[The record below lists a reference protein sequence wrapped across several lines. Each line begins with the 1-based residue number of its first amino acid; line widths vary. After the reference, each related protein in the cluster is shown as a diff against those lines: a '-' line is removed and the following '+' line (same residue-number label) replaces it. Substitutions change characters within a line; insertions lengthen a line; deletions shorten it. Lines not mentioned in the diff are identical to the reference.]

1 MAFMVS
7 AITFVMMIVI
17 FLTVWVVTSARSTQE
32 IVRGRIEELQAAE
45 RWGGIA
51 SNLKLVRD
59 EMYSTVPVLHRMMAQ
74 SPSAIWIQKFMSQAG
89 VKTKPA
95 KLLLVSVVTGVVT
108 YFLVGFLFPFFISVP
123 MGILVSLIPLGNVA
137 WKRRKRFDQFE
148 ERFPDALDM
157 FARAVR
163 AGHAFT
169 SAMEMVVKESPE
181 PIAAEF
187 SIVYDE
193 QNFGIPL
200 RDALI
205 HLTDRVPLV
214 DVRFFVT
221 TLNVQKESGG
231 NLAEVLDQLS
241 RVIRERFRI
250 QRDVKVKTALG
261 RMTAGIL
268 MSLPIAMLVMLMF
281 LNPDYEMVL
290 FSDPMGPTIL
300 AIAAGLQ
307 IVGAVILWHIVK
319 IEV

>member
-7 AITFVMMIVI
+7 AITFVMMVVI
-17 FLTVWVVTSARSTQE
+17 FLTVWVVTSAKSSQE
-32 IVRGRIEELQAAE
+32 LVRGRIEELQAAE

-51 SNLKLVRD
+51 TNLKLVRD

-74 SPSAIWIQKFMSQAG
+74 SPSALWVQKFISQAG
-89 VKTKPA
+89 MKTKPA
-95 KLLLVSVVTGVVT
+95 KFLLVSVVTGVVT
-108 YFLVGFLFPFFISVP
+108 YFIMGFLFPFFISVP
-123 MGILVSLIPLGNVA
+123 VGILVSLIPLANMA
-137 WKRRKRFDQFE
+137 WKRRKRFDRFE

-181 PIAAEF
+181 PIAEEF
-187 SIVYDE
+187 SIAYDE
-193 QNFGIPL
+193 QNFGIPV

-205 HLTDRVPLV
+205 HLTERIPLV

-268 MSLPIAMLVMLMF
+268 MSLPIAMLGMLTF
-281 LNPDYEMVL
+281 VNPDYEMVL
-290 FSDPMGPTIL
+290 FHDPMGPPIL
-300 AIAAGLQ
+300 GIAAGLQ
-307 IVGAVILWHIVK
+307 LIGAFILWRIVK

>member
-1 MAFMVS
+1 MALMVS
-7 AITFVMMIVI
+7 AITFVMIIVI
-17 FLTVWVVTSARSTQE
+17 FLTVWTVTSTKSSQE
-32 IVRGRIEELQAAE
+32 VVRGRIEELQAAE

-59 EMYSTVPVLHRMMAQ
+59 EMYSMVPVLHRMMAQ
-74 SPSAIWIQKFMSQAG
+74 SPSAVWMQKFLSQAG
-89 VKTKPA
+89 MKTKPA
-95 KLLLVSVVTGVVT
+95 KFLLSSVVIGVVT
-108 YFLVGFLFPFFISVP
+108 YFLLGFLFPFFISVP
-123 MGILVSLIPLGNVA
+123 VGIVVSLIPLANVA

-181 PIAAEF
+181 PIAGEF
-187 SIVYDE
+187 AIAYDE

-200 RDALI
+200 RDALL
-205 HLTDRVPLV
+205 HLTDRVPLI

-221 TLNVQKESGG
+221 TLNVQKDSGG

-268 MSLPIAMLVMLMF
+268 MSLPIAMLVMLSF
-281 LNPDYEMVL
+281 VNPDYEMVL
-290 FSDPMGPTIL
+290 FRDPLGPMVL
-300 AIAAGLQ
+300 AVAAGLQ
-307 IVGAVILWHIVK
+307 VIGAFILWRIVK

>member
-1 MAFMVS
+1 MAFIVS
-7 AITFVMMIVI
+7 AITFVMMVII
-17 FLTVWVVTSARSTQE
+17 FLTVWVVTAAKSTQE

-51 SNLKLVRD
+51 TNLKLVRD
-59 EMYSTVPVLHRMMAQ
+59 EMYSTVPVLHRLLAQ
-74 SPSAIWIQKFMSQAG
+74 SRSAIWVQTFLSQAG
-89 VKTKPA
+89 MKTKPA
-95 KLLLVSVVTGVVT
+95 KFLLLSVVIGVVT
-108 YFLVGFLFPFFISVP
+108 YFLAGFVFPFYIAIGV
-123 MGILVSLIPLGNVA
+123 GIAVSLIPLANVA
-137 WKRRKRFDQFE
+137 WRRRKRFGQFE

-181 PIAAEF
+181 PIGGEF
-187 SIVYDE
+187 SITYDE
-193 QNFGIPL
+193 QNFGMPL

-205 HLTDRVPLV
+205 HLTERVPLI

-221 TLNVQKESGG
+221 TLNVQKDSGG

-268 MSLPIAMLVMLMF
+268 MSLPVAMLALMSYV
-281 LNPDYEMVL
+281 NPDYEMVL
-290 FSDPMGPTIL
+290 FRDPLGPKIL
-300 AIAAGLQ
+300 AIAVVLQ
-307 IVGAVILWHIVK
+307 IIGAFILWRIVK

>member
-205 HLTDRVPLV
+205 HLTDRIPLV
-214 DVRFFVT
+214 DARFFVT

>member
-108 YFLVGFLFPFFISVP
+108 YFLVGFLFPFFLSVP
-123 MGILVSLIPLGNVA
+123 MGILVSLRPLGNVA

-205 HLTDRVPLV
+205 HLTDRIPLV
-214 DVRFFVT
+214 DARFFVT

-281 LNPDYEMVL
+281 LNPEYEMVL